1 MAALM
6 LTTALFLLSAAGYVL
21 ACERSPGRPI
31 WITKP
36 LMMPLLA
43 AAYLLASE
51 SPSYWI
57 VAGLLLGAIGDTA
70 LIEPERGNRFLIG
83 LAAFLLGHLA
93 YVAALL
99 TPVVRAGSVAPWTL
113 PAAVLLAAVGFFVYR
128 LLRPGLGGMKG
139 PVLLYTIV
147 ILAMALAALLRA
159 PAVSVPTASAPVAP
173 GAAFWLPLLGAAFF
187 LISDTAL
194 AYRAFRRPFPHAGRF
209 VAVTYVLAQTLI
221 VTGVALGE
229 GLTLL

>member
-1 MAALM
+1 MIAA
-6 LTTALFLLSAAGYVL
+6 APYIL
-21 ACERSPGRPI
+21 ACERSPGRLI

-51 SPSYWI
+51 SPSIWI
-57 VAGLLLGAIGDTA
+57 VAGLLLGAIGDAA

-83 LAAFLLGHLA
+83 LGAFLLGHLA
-93 YVAALL
+93 YVVALL
-99 TPVVRAGSVAPWTL
+99 APVVRAGSVAPWTL

-128 LLRPGLGGMKG
+128 LLRPGLGSVKG

-159 PAVSVPTASAPVAP
+159 PAVSGPTASAPVVSGPVVP
-173 GAAFWLPLLGAAFF
+173 GPAFWLPLSGAIFF
-187 LISDTAL
+187 LISDAAL
-194 AYRAFRRPFPHAGRF
+194 AYRAFRRPFPHAGQL

-221 VTGVALGE
+221 ASGVALGE
-229 GLTLL
+229 GLALL